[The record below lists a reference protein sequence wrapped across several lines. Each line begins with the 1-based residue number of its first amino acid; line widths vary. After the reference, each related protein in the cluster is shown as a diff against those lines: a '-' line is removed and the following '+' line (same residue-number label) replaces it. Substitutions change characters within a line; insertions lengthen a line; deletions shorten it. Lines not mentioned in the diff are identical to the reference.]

1 MRIGELSRRVQVSA
15 DLLRVWERRYGL
27 LQPRRTR
34 GGTRLYSALD
44 QSRVKLMKR
53 YLAEGMPASQASEH
67 ALSARLSIR
76 PGQQVSVISHEAETT
91 AARMRAALER
101 FDETAAEHALQQLLA
116 LYTATAVTRDVILP
130 YLHEI
135 GERWANQHMNVA
147 QEHFASNFLQ
157 SRLLALAR
165 GWDHALGPR
174 ALLACSPGDYH
185 TLALI
190 AFGIA
195 LHRLGWK
202 ITYLGAATP
211 IEMIETASQQVA
223 PALVVVSC
231 ELSGCL
237 DRQVSAVR
245 KVANTCRLAIAGS
258 ATDLELA
265 ESCEAE
271 WLADDPITAAYALAA
286 SAGGRE
292 GGGLARAEPRG

>member
-27 LQPRRTR
+27 LQPRRTQ

-53 YLAEGMPASQASEH
+53 YLAEGMPASQASEL

-76 PGQQVSVISHEAETT
+76 PGQQVTVVSHEAQT
-91 AARMRAALER
+91 AAVRMRAALER

-116 LYTATAVTRDVILP
+116 SYSATAVIRDVILP
-130 YLHEI
+130 YLYEI
-135 GERWANQHMNVA
+135 GERWANQHMTVA

-165 GWDHALGPR
+165 GWDHGLGPH
-174 ALLACSPGDYH
+174 ALLACAPGDYH
-185 TLALI
+185 VLALV

-211 IEMIETASQQVA
+211 IEMIDAASR
-223 PALVVVSC
+223 LVNP
-231 ELSGCL
+231 ELIVISGELNGCL
-237 DRQVSAVR
+237 HPHASAVQ
-245 KVANTCRLAIAGS
+245 KVATRRRLAIAGRAS
-258 ATDLELA
+258 NLELA
-265 ESCEAE
+265 KSCAAE
-271 WLADDPITAAYALAA
+271 WLADDPITAAYALATSTDSRP
-286 SAGGRE
+286 SAGM
-292 GGGLARAEPRG
+292 ARAQPGT